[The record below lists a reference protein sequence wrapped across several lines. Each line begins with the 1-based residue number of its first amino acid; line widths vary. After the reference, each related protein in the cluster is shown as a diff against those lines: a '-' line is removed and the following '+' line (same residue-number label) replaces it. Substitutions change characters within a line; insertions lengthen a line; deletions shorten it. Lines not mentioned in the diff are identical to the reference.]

1 MVKAWIGGKDGV
13 VLLTNEFKHSVNKRK
28 GCTYHKNEL
37 YFLCPTPMSCSRMEI
52 VSLHSTLIT
61 KIWNSKSYLL
71 HKSHTHI
78 YNPKISSPIEI
89 TTIAILSSNVL

>member
-1 MVKAWIGGKDGV
+1 MVEVWIGGKDGV
-13 VLLTNEFKHSVNKRK
+13 VLMNEFKHNMNKRK

-37 YFLCPTPMSCSRMEI
+37 YFLCPTLMSCSRMEI

-61 KIWNSKSYLL
+61 KFWNSKSYLL

-78 YNPKISSPIEI
+78 YNLKIPSSIEI
-89 TTIAILSSNVL
+89 TTIAILSINVP